1 MTTRIETIST
11 FDNLLAEL
19 SELSLS
25 VDVRSFSQPAH
36 PLTVLRAGLNTH
48 AEAASREASRFAL
61 VARLNVD
68 NPNAGFTDVCLSLAN
83 SAAMLVA
90 NVQALDFIV
99 LRSDSNLR
107 ATRACSGQT
116 LMKDVRSTVRNI
128 VKSVFGMAKLVRDR
142 IEANID
148 QLLTTE
154 DVNQVVAHCGRVL
167 RMCEE
172 VRQIPTTPFS
182 AVKRCLLK
190 TARLIKTSAQEIKEE
205 HEADL
210 LSTDAGDKALKSTLT
225 NGLGVLRTSMNLLK
239 YSLLS
244 SESYY
249 LAESSADTNAVSTS
263 SSSLDND
270 SSRIEGD
277 LDNVASASEALGDAL
292 IDFADALNTGGEEAA
307 LFGMEEEEEEEE
319 DDENEKVEEEVGSK
333 SASVNVDLL
342 RETITT
348 FLTASK
354 DLGRSLRF
362 TGLGLDEIEISIKE
376 LDEASNKFLECLKT

>member
-1 MTTRIETIST
+1 M
-11 FDNLLAEL
+11 AEL
-19 SELSLS
+19 SELEIS

-36 PLTVLRAGLNTH
+36 PLAILRAGLNTH

-68 NPNAGFTDVCLSLAN
+68 NPNAGFTDVCSSLAN

-90 NVQALDFIV
+90 NVQALDSAV

-128 VKSVFGMAKLVRDR
+128 VKTVFGMAKLVRDR

-148 QLLTTE
+148 PLLTTE
-154 DVNQVVAHCGRVL
+154 DVNQAVAHCGRVL

-210 LSTDAGDKALKSTLT
+210 LSTDVGDKVLKSTLT

-239 YSLLS
+239 FSLLS

-249 LAESSADTNAVSTS
+249 LAETSADTNSVSTS
-263 SSSLDND
+263 SSSLEND
-270 SSRIEGD
+270 SSRIDGD
-277 LDNVASASEALGDAL
+277 LDKVASASEALGDAL

-307 LFGMEEEEEEEE
+307 LFGMEEDEEE
-319 DDENEKVEEEVGSK
+319 DDENDKVEEEVGSK

-342 RETITT
+342 RETLKT

-362 TGLGLDEIEISIKE
+362 TGLQLDEIEISIKE
-376 LDEASNKFLECLKT
+376 LDEASNKFFECLKT